1 MEDALALGT
10 RLRSL
15 YGELLADGVG
25 AAVEQQALEL
35 RSTPMRRTV
44 ETARGVLTG
53 FFGADD
59 GSDPPIPLAL
69 NVDRIGR
76 DWQVFQPFSE
86 YADPRLVE
94 LMEAGWEPMKASPPP
109 ELIAEAERLTGW
121 TLPDPHDPDLE
132 FSCLISAYD
141 ELHCRLY
148 HDLVEPTP
156 ELLALRKT
164 LEQRFATEF
173 ALACA
178 GPDGDKRTE
187 ALRRGIGGVWRCD
200 PQP

>member
-53 FFGADD
+53 FFGGDD
-59 GSDPPIPLAL
+59 SEDPPIPLAL

-76 DWQVFQPFSE
+76 DWQVPSASSQH
-86 YADPRLVE
+86 
-94 LMEAGWEPMKASPPP
+94 ASPLCESVRGSSDTASIRCSSRSANTPT
-109 ELIAEAERLTGW
+109 RGW
-121 TLPDPHDPDLE
+121 W
-132 FSCLISAYD
+132 S
-141 ELHCRLY
+141 
-148 HDLVEPTP
+148 
-156 ELLALRKT
+156 
-164 LEQRFATEF
+164 
-173 ALACA
+173 
-178 GPDGDKRTE
+178 
-187 ALRRGIGGVWRCD
+187 
-200 PQP
+200 